1 MLYFSRWKALAII
14 AIAVL
19 ICLCAVPNF
28 FPAQVVAKWPEW
40 AQRRMVLGLDLQG
53 GSHILLEVDA
63 ADVKQQKLDQVR
75 DEVRRVLR
83 DAKIGYTGLV
93 IRGDTV
99 EVRIREG
106 SDAQTAYSKLRELS
120 TPLGGGLGGQ
130 RSLDVSDAGSGL
142 IRLTVTPEAMTERL
156 RQVVEQAVPIIE
168 KRVNELG
175 LVEPTIQREGTDR
188 ILVQVPGLGDPQR
201 LLEIIGKTAKMEF
214 RLVDTQN
221 SVEDAVT
228 SGRVPADDELLY
240 ENSRSGQKTP
250 ILVQKQVMVSGSDL
264 TDAQATFDQR
274 TGEPVVSFKFNTN
287 GARRFAQ
294 VTQENVGRP
303 FAIVLDKEVISAPVI
318 REPIMGGQ
326 GQISGNFT
334 VESANDLA
342 ILLRAGAL
350 PAKLTP
356 IEQRV
361 VGPGLGQDSIE
372 KGKLASYAGA
382 VLVVIFMFAT
392 YGLFGLFAN
401 IAVLINVAMIFGILS
416 LLNATLTLPGIA
428 GIVLTVG
435 IAVEL
440 ERADLRAHP
449 RGGAQRPVGH
459 LSDRR
464 RLLTRARHNSQLQHH
479 HIHRR
484 RGPVLYRDRA
494 GERVRCH
501 TRNRHCHQPV
511 HGLHAHA
518 SDRGDVGAVAAPQ
531 GRADLIGIANEE
543 REQPCACFA
552 SFRTTPNSISCA
564 FGASAFPC
572 RRRCRSWRLFS
583 TSRTGS
589 TSASTSKAAP

>member
-19 ICLCAVPNF
+19 VCLCAVPNF

-201 LLEIIGKTAKMEF
+201 LLEIIGTTAKMEF

-435 IAVEL
+435 IAVDSNVL
-440 ERADLRAHP
+440 IYERIREEVRSGRSAISAIDAGFSRALATILDSNITTFIAAAVLFFI
-449 RGGAQRPVGH
+449 G
-459 LSDRR
+459 
-464 RLLTRARHNSQLQHH
+464 T
-479 HIHRR
+479 
-484 RGPVLYRDRA
+484 GPVK
-494 GERVRCH
+494 GF
-501 TRNRHCHQPV
+501 
-511 HGLHAHA
+511 
-518 SDRGDVGAVAAPQ
+518 AVTL
-531 GRADLIGIANEE
+531 GIGIATSL
-543 REQPCACFA
+543 F
-552 SFRTTPNSISCA
+552 TA
-564 FGASAFPC
+564 FTLT
-572 RRRCRSWRLFS
+572 RLIVA
-583 TSRTGS
+583 TWVQWQRP
-589 TSASTSKAAP
+589 KVVPI